1 MVFAIDRSMKKKLI
15 ILFLF
20 TSVASFAQKFVV
32 KGQLLDSTSIGLP
45 SATIMILQAK
55 DSSLVNFGTSNS
67 EGAFEIKNVSA
78 GNYFLKVSYIGY
90 HTLVKHFETKAGVPE
105 VNLGKLTLQ
114 SQSKMLSEVTVKGEK
129 AAVVVKKDTIEF
141 NATVFKTKANAT
153 VEDLIKK
160 MPGIEVARDGT
171 VTAQGEQVQRVMVDG
186 KEFFGRDPKLATR
199 NLPADAVEKVQ
210 LFDKK
215 SDQAVFTGIDDGQRE
230 KTMNLELKEEKRHA
244 AFGNAMA
251 GAGSNDR
258 WQARS
263 SLNKF
268 NKGNQLSFLGMG
280 NNINEQ
286 GFSFGDY
293 ANFGGGGGGGNNTG
307 ASVNT
312 GQQNGIVTNA
322 AGGINSNSSYDKDR
336 TKVNSSYFYNHL
348 DQFLTTDLQRVNYQK
363 EGNYNFTQKS
373 VQKTINDNHRVNLT
387 VEQKIDSFNS
397 IKFNTNF
404 SYNTSGQNVTSEGK
418 TWNVGNTALRN
429 ENNQATNSTS
439 NSFTLASNLLWRHR
453 FAKKGRTLTSN
464 LTYGY
469 TNTGA
474 NGNLNS
480 TNIFHLPNHDSTS
493 VVSQTNSQ
501 STISPTYGLT
511 LTYTEPL
518 GGRKYLEFDYN
529 ITSDINK
536 VSRDVYDWQNEQPTF
551 NNKLSNAYNSN
562 YLYSRPGINFRI
574 NRDRYNFT
582 VGTAFQQT
590 MLDGKLLLTN
600 QSINRTFQAVLP
612 AMHFNYDFAMG
623 KRLRVDYT
631 TSMQEPTIS
640 QLQPIINNS
649 DQLNLSTGNPQL
661 QPAYV
666 NQLRMNFNSFSPESF
681 FSVFALVNANYT
693 TNAIV
698 NSQTTDSYG
707 VRLTKP
713 VNVGTGASL
722 SGNFNVGLPISA
734 IKSRINIGPNYSLSS
749 NINLINNDEN
759 KMLQQTLGGTV
770 RYNFSLDEILIV
782 DLSANLSKQETSY
795 SFNSQQNQ
803 SFFNQTYS
811 SEVNVNFLKNYAFNT
826 ELNYFDY
833 RSATTNFHQTI
844 PLWNVSV
851 SRYMLKN
858 KSGELKLGVINL
870 LDKSLSVTQTASTN
884 YLQQQTTNNLGRY
897 AMISF
902 TYILNKQLNPMNGM
916 RQRGGGNRMMRFR
929 PN

>member
-1 MVFAIDRSMKKKLI
+1 MKKVLLI
-15 ILFLF
+15 LTLA
-20 TSVASFAQKFVV
+20 VSFSSYAQKVVV
-32 KGQLLDSTSIGLP
+32 KGQLLDSTFVGLP
-45 SATIMILQAK
+45 SATIMILLAK
-55 DSSLVNFGTSNS
+55 DSSLVNFGTSNT
-67 EGAFEIKNVSA
+67 EGLFEIRNVAA

-90 HTLVKHFETKAGVPE
+90 HTLIKHFETQPGVPE

-114 SQSKMLSEVTVKGEK
+114 SQSKLLNEVTVKGEK

-141 NATVFKTKANAT
+141 NATVFKVKANAT

-199 NLPADAVEKVQ
+199 NLPADAVDKVQ
-210 LFDKK
+210 VFDKK

-268 NKGNQLSFLGMG
+268 SKGNQLSFLGMG

-293 ANFGGGGGGGNNTG
+293 ANFGGGPGGGGNNTG
-307 ASVNT
+307 ASLS

-322 AGGINSNSSYDKDR
+322 AGGVNSNSSYNKEK
-336 TKVNSSYFYNHL
+336 TKVNASYFYNHL

-363 EGNYNFTQKS
+363 DGTYNFSQLS
-373 VQKTINDNHRVNLT
+373 RQNTINDNHRVNLT

-404 SYNTSGQNVTSEGK
+404 SYNTSGQNVSSEGE

-429 ENNQATNSTS
+429 KNSQTTTSTS
-439 NSFTLASNLLWRHR
+439 NSFTLNSNLLWRHR

-464 LTYGY
+464 FTYAY
-469 TNTGA
+469 ANTGA

-480 TNIFHLPNHDSTS
+480 VNNFYLPKDTTS
-493 VVSQTNSQ
+493 VVSQTNTQ
-501 STISPTYGLT
+501 TTISPTYGLT

-551 NNKLSNAYNSN
+551 NNKLSNRYNSN
-562 YLYSRPGINFRI
+562 YLYSRPGINFKI

-582 VGTAFQQT
+582 IGSAFQQT

-612 AMHFNYDFAMG
+612 VMHFNYDFAMG
-623 KRLRVDYT
+623 KRLRIDYT

-666 NQLRMNFNSFSPESF
+666 NQLRMNFNSFSPEKF
-681 FSVFALVNANYT
+681 FSVFALINGNYT

-698 NSQTTDSYG
+698 SSQTTDPFG

-722 SGNFNVGLPISA
+722 SGNFSVGIPITA
-734 IKSRINIGPNYSLSS
+734 IKSRVNIGPNYSVSRS
-749 NINLINNDEN
+749 INLINNEEN
-759 KMLQQTLGGTV
+759 KMIQQTLGGTV

-782 DLSANLSKQETSY
+782 DLSTNLSKQETSY

-803 SFFNQTYS
+803 SFFNQTYT

-826 ELNYFDY
+826 EFNYFDY

-844 PLWNVSV
+844 PLWNVGV

-858 KSGELKLGVINL
+858 RSGELKFAVINL
-870 LDKSLSVTQTASTN
+870 LDYSLSVTQTASTN

-897 AMISF
+897 IMLSF
-902 TYILNKQLNPMNGM
+902 TYILNKQLNPMGGM
-916 RQRGGGNRMMRFR
+916 RQRGGGGNRMMFR
-929 PN
+929 Q

>member
-1 MVFAIDRSMKKKLI
+1 MKNFSFVLLAILVTVLPS
-15 ILFLF
+15 
-20 TSVASFAQKFVV
+20 TAQKFIV
-32 KGQLLDSTSIGLP
+32 KGQLLDSTSVGLP
-45 SATIMILQAK
+45 SATIMILQTK
-55 DSSLVNFGTSNS
+55 DSTLVNFGTSNA
-67 EGAFEIKNVSA
+67 EGNFEIKNVTA
-78 GNYFLKVSYIGY
+78 GDYFLKVSYIGY
-90 HTLVKHFETKAGVPE
+90 QTLTKRFVTQAGMQE
-105 VNLGKLTLQ
+105 INLGKISLANQTKL
-114 SQSKMLSEVTVKGEK
+114 LNEVTVKGEK
-129 AAVVVKKDTIEF
+129 QPVVVKKDTIEF
-141 NATVFKTKANAT
+141 NAIAFKTKANAT

-199 NLPADAVEKVQ
+199 NLPADAVDKVQ
-210 LFDKK
+210 VFDKK
-215 SDQAVFTGIDDGQRE
+215 SDQTVFTGIDDGQRE

-244 AFGNAMA
+244 AFGNSMA
-251 GAGSNDR
+251 GVGSNER

-268 NKGNQLSFLGMG
+268 NKGNQLSFLSMG

-293 ANFGGGGGGGNNTG
+293 ANFGGAGGGGGGGGNNTG
-307 ASVNT
+307 ATLS

-322 AGGINSNSSYDKDR
+322 AGGINSNSSYNKEK
-336 TKVNSSYFYNHL
+336 TKVNGSYFYNHL
-348 DQFLTTDLQRVNYQK
+348 DQNLITDLQRVNYQK
-363 EGNYNFTQKS
+363 EGTYNFSQQS
-373 VQKTINDNHRVNLT
+373 RQNTINDNHRVNLT
-387 VEQKIDSFNS
+387 VDQKIDSFNS
-397 IKFNTNF
+397 VKFNTNF
-404 SYNTSGQNVTSEGK
+404 TYNTSGQNISSAGK
-418 TWNVGNTALRN
+418 TWNIGNTALRN
-429 ENNQATNSTS
+429 ENSQTTNSTS
-439 NSFTLASNLLWRHR
+439 NSFTLNSNLLWRHR

-464 LTYGY
+464 FTYAY

-480 TNIFHLPNHDSTS
+480 TNHFYIPKDSIAI
-493 VVSQTNSQ
+493 VSQTNAQ

-511 LTYTEPL
+511 LTFTEPL
-518 GGRKYLEFDYN
+518 GKRKYLEFDYN

-536 VSRDVYDWQNEQPTF
+536 VSKDVYDWQNEKPTF
-551 NNKLSNAYNSN
+551 NNNLSNRYNSN

-574 NRDRYNFT
+574 NRDKYNFT

-590 MLDGKLLLTN
+590 MLNGELLLKN

-612 AMHFNYDFAMG
+612 VMHFNYDFAMG

-631 TSMQEPTIS
+631 TSMQEPSIS

-649 DQLNLSTGNPQL
+649 DQLNLTTGNPQL

-666 NQLRMNFNSFSPESF
+666 NQLRMNFNSFSPDSFLSF
-681 FSVFALVNANYT
+681 FALINGNYT

-698 NSQTTDSYG
+698 SSQTTSQQG

-722 SGNFNVGLPISA
+722 SGNFSVGIPITP
-734 IKSRINIGPNYSLSS
+734 IKSRVNIGPNYSVSRS
-749 NINLINNDEN
+749 INLINEEEN
-759 KMLQQTLGGTV
+759 RMVQQTIGGLV

-795 SFNSQQNQ
+795 SFSGQQNQ

-826 ELNYFDY
+826 EFNFFDY
-833 RSATTNFHQTI
+833 QSATTNFHQTI
-844 PLWNVSV
+844 PLWNIGI

-858 KSGELKLGVINL
+858 KSGELKFGVINL
-870 LDKSLSVTQTASTN
+870 LDKSLAVTQTASTN

-897 AMISF
+897 LMISF
-902 TYILNKQLNPMNGM
+902 TYILNKQLNPMGGA
-916 RQRGGGNRMMRFR
+916 RQRGGGNRMMMFR
-929 PN
+929 Q

>member
-1 MVFAIDRSMKKKLI
+1 MKKLLI
-15 ILFLF
+15 ILFLGI
-20 TSVASFAQKFVV
+20 SLSSFAQKYIV
-32 KGQLLDSTSIGLP
+32 KGQLLDSTSLGMP

-55 DSSLVNFGTSNS
+55 DSSLVNFGTSNA
-67 EGAFEIKNVSA
+67 EGFFEIKNVSA
-78 GNYFLKVSYIGY
+78 GKYFLKVSYIGY
-90 HTLVKHFETKAGVPE
+90 RILTKHFETQPGVTE

-114 SQSKMLSEVTVKGEK
+114 SQSKMLNEVTVKGEK

-141 NATVFKTKANAT
+141 NATVFKVKANAT

-199 NLPADAVEKVQ
+199 NLPADAVDKVQ
-210 LFDKK
+210 VFDKK

-263 SLNKF
+263 SMNKF

-293 ANFGGGGGGGNNTG
+293 ANFGGTGGGGGGGNNTG
-307 ASVNT
+307 ASINT

-322 AGGINSNSSYDKDR
+322 AGGLNSNSSYNKDK
-336 TKVNSSYFYNHL
+336 TKVNASYFYNYL

-363 EGNYNFTQKS
+363 DGNYNFSQKS

-404 SYNTSGQNVTSEGK
+404 TYNTSGQNINSEGK

-429 ENNQATNSTS
+429 ENNQTTNSTS
-439 NSFTLASNLLWRHR
+439 SSFTLNSNLLWRHR

-464 LTYGY
+464 FTYAY

-480 TNIFHLPNHDSTS
+480 TNNFYLPKDSMS
-493 VVSQTNSQ
+493 IVSQTNSQ
-501 STISPTYGLT
+501 TTISPTYGLT
-511 LTYTEPL
+511 VTYTEPL
-518 GGRKYLEFDYN
+518 GKRKYLEFDYN

-536 VSRDVYDWQNEQPTF
+536 VSRDVYDWQNEQPAF
-551 NNKLSNAYNSN
+551 NSSLSNRYNSN

-590 MLDGKLLLTN
+590 MLDGKLLLIN

-612 AMHFNYDFAMG
+612 VMHFNYDFAMG

-666 NQLRMNFNSFSPESF
+666 NQLRMNFNSFSPERF
-681 FSVFALVNANYT
+681 FSVFALINGNYT

-698 NSQTTDSYG
+698 NSQTTNPQG

-713 VNVGTGASL
+713 VNVGTGSSL
-722 SGNFNVGLPISA
+722 SGNFSVGVPITKL
-734 IKSRINIGPNYSLSS
+734 KSRVNIGPSYSVSRS
-749 NINLINNDEN
+749 INLINEDEN
-759 KMLQQTLGGTV
+759 KMIQQTIGGLV

-826 ELNYFDY
+826 EFNYFDY
-833 RSATTNFHQTI
+833 RSATTDFHQTI
-844 PLWNVSV
+844 PLWNISV

-858 KSGELKLGVINL
+858 RSGELKFAVINL
-870 LDKSLSVTQTASTN
+870 LDRSLSVTQTASTN

-897 AMISF
+897 LMVSF
-902 TYILNKQLNPMNGM
+902 IYILNKQLNPMNGV
-916 RQRGGGNRMMRFR
+916 RPRGGNRMMMFR
-929 PN
+929 H